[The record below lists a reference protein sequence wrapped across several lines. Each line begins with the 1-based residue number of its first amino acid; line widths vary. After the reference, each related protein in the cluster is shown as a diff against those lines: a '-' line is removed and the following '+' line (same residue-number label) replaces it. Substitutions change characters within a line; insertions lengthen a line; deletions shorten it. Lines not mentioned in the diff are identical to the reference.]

1 LATLALEIARRPD
14 QISLPD
20 AKDLLRSEGLEIVGL
35 GGERPPEIGV
45 SPRDAVDNASST
57 FAAFAPQEPEVHLI
71 LIAEN
76 LDEPEFTGPFYAF
89 QLEGL
94 GPGPVLRSEPRRY
107 LVLVDAEDGSRT
119 MGFPLD
125 R

>member
-1 LATLALEIARRPD
+1 MAVVALKMAWQPD
-14 QISLPD
+14 QISLD
-20 AKDLLRSEGLEIVGL
+20 EARLLLRSEGIETIAMGRRQPGL
-35 GGERPPEIGV
+35 RV
-45 SPRDAVDNASST
+45 SPKDAVDSARST
-57 FAAFAPQEPEVHLI
+57 FAALAPQQPEVHLI
-71 LIAEN
+71 LLTEN
-76 LDEPEFTGPFYAF
+76 PDEPEFTGPFYAF

-94 GPGPVLRSEPRRY
+94 GPGPVVRSEPDPY